1 MEILFASLILSL
13 NSLTN
18 KELLLCILAIVEV
31 VMSLITAIVYKRDKM
46 LAKRGLWRTKEKT
59 LFILPWLMG
68 GIGGFLGIYAVR
80 HKTQHWY
87 FPLNNM
93 VALIVQASLFIS
105 LAILL

>member
-18 KELLLCILAIVEV
+18 KELILILLACIEI
-31 VMSLITAIVYKRDKM
+31 VMSFVTVILYKNDKVR
-46 LAKRGLWRTKEKT
+46 AKKRMWRTKES
-59 LFILPWLMG
+59 LLLILPWLMG
-68 GIGGFLGIYAVR
+68 GLGGFMGVYSIR

-87 FPLNNM
+87 FPLNN
-93 VALIVQASLFIS
+93 VLALITQATLFIS